1 MLAKVD
7 QNLNLIFFDDQK
19 IKYDSWLKTHI
30 YQHIPYIDEVNELQD
45 ILQRSHL
52 LKQYQSNQA
61 YQCIQ
66 HYFLWNQCIQHC
78 KLNVHVFKNPIN
90 NHIQA
95 YMFWRNN
102 TEEYMDEQIKNVLY
116 KNDYQAIALIDI
128 LHQNV
133 YLRLNHATKEIKEN
147 NYIDYQKVIDLVT
160 QNQIAPKYRKQ
171 FIKNTSLKNLV
182 ENMKY
187 LGYYS
192 FKVFDLENKVVH
204 YSYYWFDQK
213 KKLCFVLL
221 MI

>member
-45 ILQRSHL
+45 ILQRSQL

-102 TEEYMDEQIKNVLY
+102 TEE
-116 KNDYQAIALIDI
+116 
-128 LHQNV
+128 
-133 YLRLNHATKEIKEN
+133 
-147 NYIDYQKVIDLVT
+147 
-160 QNQIAPKYRKQ
+160 
-171 FIKNTSLKNLV
+171 
-182 ENMKY
+182 
-187 LGYYS
+187 
-192 FKVFDLENKVVH
+192 
-204 YSYYWFDQK
+204 
-213 KKLCFVLL
+213 
-221 MI
+221 

>member
-102 TEEYMDEQIKNVLY
+102 TEEYIDEQIKNVLY

-171 FIKNTSLKNLV
+171 FIKNTSLKNL
-182 ENMKY
+182 E
-187 LGYYS
+187 
-192 FKVFDLENKVVH
+192 
-204 YSYYWFDQK
+204 
-213 KKLCFVLL
+213 
-221 MI
+221 II

>member
-95 YMFWRNN
+95 YMFWRND
-102 TEEYMDEQIKNVLY
+102 TEEYIDEQIKNVLY

-171 FIKNTSLKNLV
+171 FIKNTSLKNLE

-187 LGYYS
+187 LGHYS

>member
-1 MLAKVD
+1 MHS
-7 QNLNLIFFDDQK
+7 LI
-19 IKYDSWLKTHI
+19 
-30 YQHIPYIDEVNELQD
+30 
-45 ILQRSHL
+45 
-52 LKQYQSNQA
+52 
-61 YQCIQ
+61 
-66 HYFLWNQCIQHC
+66 
-78 KLNVHVFKNPIN
+78 
-90 NHIQA
+90 
-95 YMFWRNN
+95 
-102 TEEYMDEQIKNVLY
+102 
-116 KNDYQAIALIDI
+116 
-128 LHQNV
+128 
-133 YLRLNHATKEIKEN
+133 NHATKEIKEN

-171 FIKNTSLKNLV
+171 FIKNTSLKNLE